1 MKPKLRT
8 AIELLLCH
16 PETTVAE
23 MMGVRLA
30 TLRGWM
36 KTEGFIDALRA
47 RECEQAAAARRLAR
61 QAVVN
66 SAVRLCQIAADPQ
79 KSDGKILL
87 DVLKASG
94 SFEKDADDPGAALA
108 DAIRFARSEEDANAD
123 QL

>member
-1 MKPKLRT
+1 MKRTLRE

-23 MMGVRLA
+23 MLGVRLA

-36 KTEGFIDALRA
+36 KTEGFMEALRA
-47 RECEQAAAARRLAR
+47 REREQAAAARRLAR

-66 SAVRLCQIAADPQ
+66 SAARLCQLASDST
-79 KSDGKILL
+79 KSDAKVLL

-94 SFEKDADDPGAALA
+94 SFVAETEDPGAALA
-108 DAIRFARSEEDANAD
+108 EVIRQARLEEEADAN
-123 QL
+123 L